1 MRKRPSTFQSSR
13 AIAHVTTCATVA
25 LALMLSVTP
34 SGAQSLTGVAR
45 WADSARVLIESSL
58 VKADA
63 PALEQALAILD
74 RVLTVT
80 PDEPMLLHYKG
91 YALFRQ
97 GGFLM
102 GANRMKEAKEVLETA
117 DAVLEQSA
125 RSLPWPETYAL
136 RAATLGQIIGAD
148 GGNPITA
155 MRNGMLSGSL
165 MDKAVELGPDNPRV
179 WVLKGSGEFHTPKM
193 FGGGAENAEKSLQ
206 RARTLL
212 AEDKPAPPRPAWGAM
227 DLHLWLGQ
235 VYAQLGRKEEAR
247 AEYQAVLAIAPG
259 HPWVRNVLL
268 PQLDR

>member
-1 MRKRPSTFQSSR
+1 MSKQSSSFR
-13 AIAHVTTCATVA
+13 STCAALVPTLA
-25 LALMLSVTP
+25 LALSLSTARA
-34 SGAQSLTGVAR
+34 GAQPLTGVAR
-45 WADSARVLIESSL
+45 WADSARVLIEASNL
-58 VKADA
+58 KADQ

-74 RVLTVT
+74 RVLTIT

-102 GANRMKEAKEVLETA
+102 GANRMKEAKEVFEAA
-117 DAVLEQSA
+117 DATLEQSA
-125 RSLPWPETYAL
+125 KSLPWPETYAL

-165 MDKAVELGPDNPRV
+165 MEKAVALGPDNPRV
-179 WVLKGSGEFHTPKM
+179 WVLKGSGEFHTPRM

-206 RARTLL
+206 KARALL
-212 AEDKPAPPRPAWGAM
+212 ANDKPASPRPSWGEL

-235 VYAQLGRKEEAR
+235 VYAELGRKEEAR
-247 AEYQAVLAIAPG
+247 TEYQAVLAMAPG
-259 HPWVRNVLL
+259 YPWVRNVLL
-268 PQLDR
+268 PQLDK